1 MPAPCRHPPPGTGSV
16 RERQP
21 CVYILASGFN
31 GTLYIGVTS
40 NLIGRLM
47 QHRAGTFHGFTERH
61 DVKRLVWYDAADTME
76 AAIAAEK
83 RIKKWPR
90 DYKKNLIE
98 RDNPCW
104 DDLAVELGLP
114 ALPRTGVDAGTR
126 PA

>member
-1 MPAPCRHPPPGTGSV
+1 M

-40 NLIGRLM
+40 NLVGRVM
-47 QHRAGTFHGFTERH
+47 QHRAGTFGGFTKRY
-61 DVKRLVWYDAADTME
+61 DVKRLVWFDTADTMD

-90 DYKKNLIE
+90 DYKKNLVE
-98 RDNPCW
+98 RDNPTC
-104 DDLAVELGLP
+104 DDLAIVLGLP
-114 ALPRTGVDAGTR
+114 PLD
-126 PA
+126 